1 MGKALEEIL
10 MQIEISILRFMHILT
25 IPYFSQDKLAE
36 ILLNVY
42 LF

>member
-10 MQIEISILRFMHILT
+10 MQIEIDIFEIYA
-25 IPYFSQDKLAE
+25 YFNNTLFSEDKLAE